1 MKKVPI
7 NSPFDEIGEI
17 AKKTITPMQRIEMN
31 PMLTDLYQRTQA
43 SEKVTCEIGDLHMPT
58 LLAQAVQTMKAFH
71 PERPMHAIINT
82 VLAKTAQVLAFKRI
96 KYVENGNT
104 GFCNHYAINF
114 MPSGAGKDR
123 MSDELDKFVF
133 YPFRHWFKFT
143 VETLKAELKRKL
155 EIEARQK
162 FPDEE
167 KQQQR
172 EKFVKEQMREF
183 GNLVMEVSDGT
194 REGLFRDAKVFKKAK
209 FAGLMVK
216 IAELGLYLYNMTTEQ
231 KLFFNMLL
239 IIE

>member
-1 MKKVPI
+1 MNK
-7 NSPFDEIGEI
+7 
-17 AKKTITPMQRIEMN
+17 QR
-31 PMLTDLYQRTQA
+31 
-43 SEKVTCEIGDLHMPT
+43 
-58 LLAQAVQTMKAFH
+58 
-71 PERPMHAIINT
+71 
-82 VLAKTAQVLAFKRI
+82 
-96 KYVENGNT
+96 
-104 GFCNHYAINF
+104 
-114 MPSGAGKDR
+114 
-123 MSDELDKFVF
+123 KFVF

-216 IAELGLYLYNMTTEQ
+216 MAELGYYCCMGAL
-231 KLFFNMLL
+231 
-239 IIE
+239 